1 MAIRPVKEV
10 ADIAYLQL
18 EKYQNGELQPIRT
31 GREWL
36 DEIFGGLLPMDITA
50 IAGASGGGKS
60 FELAR
65 IRKFVMNPENNPT
78 AGNYIWLDRSL
89 EMKYISNVLR
99 DLKIALNKTKKKIL
113 MENFSQ
119 EEMEIVEEYRRGST
133 DSRFFIDEEALSPEE
148 FEQTMDKFLSQHTDK
163 EAVFISTDHIA
174 LDKDVKGDK
183 KKAVDG
189 IIEAINRLKK
199 KYPNSY
205 WFILTQLNRQILTR
219 IKEKDIM
226 AMPNRSDVYQ
236 SDTIFHIAD
245 YVYVS
250 HNPHR
255 LGINQFSRVNRDI
268 YDYLEDHFVDDKN
281 GKVSF
286 DTLGKIF
293 YIVLKMR
300 EADILFRDIYIEE
313 IDIDGKDKYREPKQD
328 DMLDVSAPKFNKDAN
343 DKPIPEI
350 DPPVEPNF
358 NMNKA
363 FGDPANFSFD
373 VKVTPGDDDSPF

>member
-1 MAIRPVKEV
+1 MIKPVKEV
-10 ADIAYLQL
+10 ADKAYEQL
-18 EKYQNGELQPIRT
+18 AKYQYGELLPVRT
-31 GREWL
+31 GRPFL
-36 DEIFGGLLPMDITA
+36 DEIFGGLLPQDIVA

-65 IRKFVMNPENNPT
+65 IRKYVMNPENNPT
-78 AGNYIWLDRSL
+78 AANYVWLDRSL

-113 MENFSQ
+113 LESFSQ
-119 EEMEIVEEYRRGST
+119 EEMEIVEEYRKGST
-133 DSRFFIDEEALSPEE
+133 DERFFIDEEALNPEE
-148 FEQTMDKFLSQHTDK
+148 FEEAMDKFLSQHTDK

-205 WFILTQLNRQILTR
+205 WIILTQLNRQILTR
-219 IKEKDIM
+219 IKDKDIM

-245 YVYVS
+245 YVYVT

-268 YDYLEDHFVDDKN
+268 YNYLEEYFVEEKN

-300 EADILFRDIYIEE
+300 EGEILFRDIFIEE
-313 IDIDGKDKYREPKQD
+313 IDIEGKEKYREPKTDLIGAD
-328 DMLDVSAPKFNKDAN
+328 DLLFKRPV
-343 DKPIPEI
+343 PEI
-350 DPPVEPNF
+350 DSPVEPNF
-358 NMNKA
+358 SINKA
-363 FGDPANFSFD
+363 FGTPESFSFD
-373 VKVTPGDDDSPF
+373 VKVTPGEDDPPF